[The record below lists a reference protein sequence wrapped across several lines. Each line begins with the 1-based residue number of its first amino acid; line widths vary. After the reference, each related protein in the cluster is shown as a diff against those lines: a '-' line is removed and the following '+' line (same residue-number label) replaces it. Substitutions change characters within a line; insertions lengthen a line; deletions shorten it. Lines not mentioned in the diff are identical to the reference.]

1 MNQLSNKT
9 LLTALA
15 GAWLLAAAAFVLVP
29 TAGSHGA
36 ANRSPQTPLATTG
49 GNVSA
54 APDDST
60 TGPQ

>member
-15 GAWLLAAAAFVLVP
+15 GAWLLAAAVFVLVP
-29 TAGSHGA
+29 PAGSHGA
-36 ANRSPQTPLATTG
+36 ANRGPQTPLSTAG
-49 GNVSA
+49 GNVTA
-54 APDDST
+54 APDDSA